1 MKMSTRIADFR
12 ERLKLQEQ
20 ELEQQQARHA
30 EELAEKTQKI
40 QDRVAEA
47 IKNLFAKT
55 NESIH
60 EDDLLEGIQM
70 AIHPASG
77 KDPEP
82 QNTGASKRAPHYL
95 QRLPATPLWP
105 LSHPATVTVMPTP
118 ESAPI
123 PPKDSSWFS
132 APFWNQRETEASDYP

>member
-1 MKMSTRIADFR
+1 MSTRIADLR

-30 EELAEKTQKI
+30 EELAEQTQKI

-47 IKNLFAKT
+47 IKNLFAKS

-77 KDPEP
+77 KRSK
-82 QNTGASKRAPHYL
+82 NTEHR
-95 QRLPATPLWP
+95 RETTPLSSTTAGNPGTPAASVAPGNDDSDANARISADPTERLVAVLRP
-105 LSHPATVTVMPTP
+105 LLEPARDRG
-118 ESAPI
+118 
-123 PPKDSSWFS
+123 K
-132 APFWNQRETEASDYP
+132 

>member
-1 MKMSTRIADFR
+1 MSTRIADLR

-30 EELAEKTQKI
+30 EELAEQTQKI

-55 NESIH
+55 NESIY

-77 KDPEP
+77 KRPKT
-82 QNTGASKRAPHYL
+82 QNTGASNRAPHYL
-95 QRLPATPLWP
+95 QRLPTTPLRL
-105 LSHPATVTVMPTP
+105 LSHPAMMTVMPTP
-118 ESAPI
+118 EPT
-123 PPKDSSWFS
+123 PTRPKDLSLFS
-132 APFWNQRETEASDYP
+132 VLS